1 MGHQNERERKKVII
15 RAEIDRCRQKHENA
29 QIYYAYGSRSAG
41 RTMDKY
47 STLATALEFYLEN
60 KDGSDERM
68 DRLLKIGEALRRAEK
83 QIELYGEKSLSVRQV
98 IAEVNKIAGGGL
110 R

>member
-1 MGHQNERERKKVII
+1 M
-15 RAEIDRCRQKHENA
+15 
-29 QIYYAYGSRSAG
+29 
-41 RTMDKY
+41 
-47 STLATALEFYLEN
+47 EN

-68 DRLLKIGEALRRAEK
+68 DRLLKIGEAMRRAEK

-98 IAEVNKIAGGGL
+98 IAEVNKIVGGGL